1 MTLTCFDVRYADQ
14 VAHLQLNRPEQRNSL
29 IPSFWAELRTL
40 VEDIDRNARARVI
53 VISSTGKHFCA
64 GLDLSVFDTGMFRAQ
79 GGGEEPGRKRAML
92 YEGVRSLPDTFLAL
106 QRARIPVITA
116 IQGGCIGA
124 AVSLAAA
131 SDLRY
136 TTRDAFFLLQEI
148 NIAITP
154 DVGQLHWLAKTMP
167 DGLVREMAFRGTR
180 LPAARAEQVGF
191 VNEIFDDQQTLLAAV
206 SDIATDMAAKSPLP
220 MWGSKHVINHAREHS
235 VEDGIDLVALWQ
247 SGMYHPDDTR
257 ESLRARS
264 DGRDA
269 YYENLRPTP

>member
-1 MTLTCFDVRYADQ
+1 
-14 VAHLQLNRPEQRNSL
+14 
-29 IPSFWAELRTL
+29 
-40 VEDIDRNARARVI
+40 
-53 VISSTGKHFCA
+53 
-64 GLDLSVFDTGMFRAQ
+64 
-79 GGGEEPGRKRAML
+79 
-92 YEGVRSLPDTFLAL
+92 
-106 QRARIPVITA
+106 
-116 IQGGCIGA
+116 
-124 AVSLAAA
+124 
-131 SDLRY
+131 
-136 TTRDAFFLLQEI
+136 
-148 NIAITP
+148 
-154 DVGQLHWLAKTMP
+154 
-167 DGLVREMAFRGTR
+167 MAFRGTR